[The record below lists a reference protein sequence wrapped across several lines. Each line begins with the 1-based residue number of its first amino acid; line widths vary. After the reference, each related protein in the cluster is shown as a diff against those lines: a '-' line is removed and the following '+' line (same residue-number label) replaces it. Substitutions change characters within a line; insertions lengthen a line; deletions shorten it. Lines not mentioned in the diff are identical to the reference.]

1 MTQIVDRDDA
11 VRLLCAGSVVAV
23 PTDTVYGVA
32 ASLAHGEAVA
42 SLFRVKDRPS
52 GVPLPV
58 LVHALS
64 PIQEVDVEWSDLAQ
78 RLSEEFWPGPL
89 TIVVP
94 ASHELAVMLG
104 GTLDTA
110 GLRVPD
116 DELLLSVLR
125 ECGPLAV
132 SSANTHG
139 VEPCHSAHEVLQAL
153 AGEHLAGVL
162 DGGERRRA
170 VSTVVEVDETS
181 WRVLR
186 EGAISAARIADAL
199 N

>member
-1 MTQIVDRDDA
+1 MTQLVSRDDA
-11 VRLLCAGSVVAV
+11 VRLLGEGAVVAV
-23 PTDTVYGVA
+23 PTDTVYGLA
-32 ASLAHGEAVA
+32 ASLVHPDAVA
-42 SLFRVKDRPS
+42 SLFLVKGRPS

-64 PIQEVDVEWSDLAQ
+64 PMQEIDVEWGERAQ

-89 TIVVP
+89 TIVVA
-94 ASHELAVMLG
+94 ASHELSLMLG
-104 GTLDTA
+104 GARDTV
-110 GLRVPD
+110 GVRVPD

-139 VEPCHSAHEVLQAL
+139 AEPCHSAHEVLEAL

-162 DGGERRRA
+162 NGGERRGE
-170 VSTVVEVDETS
+170 VSTVVEVDDTS

-186 EGAISAARIADAL
+186 EGAVSSARIAAAL
-199 N
+199 D

>member
-1 MTQIVDRDDA
+1 MTRIVERDEA
-11 VRLLCAGSVVAV
+11 VRLLLGGAVVAV

-32 ASLAHGEAVA
+32 ASLAHVDAVA
-42 SLFRVKDRPS
+42 SLFLVKDRPS

-64 PIQEVDVEWSDLAQ
+64 PIQEIDVEWNERAQ
-78 RLSEEFWPGPL
+78 LLSEEFWPGPL

-94 ASHELAVMLG
+94 ASHELALMLG
-104 GTLDTA
+104 GSSDTV
-110 GLRVPD
+110 GVRVPD

-139 VEPCHSAHEVLQAL
+139 EDPCHSAEEVLRVL
-153 AGEHLAGVL
+153 AGERLAGVL
-162 DGGERRRA
+162 NGGERRRE
-170 VSTVVEVDETS
+170 VSTVVEVGEST
-181 WRVLR
+181 WRVVR
-186 EGAISAARIADAL
+186 EGAILSTRIAAVL

>member
-1 MTQIVDRDDA
+1 MTQIVERVEA
-11 VRLLCAGSVVAV
+11 VRLLREGAVVAL

-32 ASLAHGEAVA
+32 ASLAHSDAVA
-42 SLFRVKDRPS
+42 SLFLLKNRPP

-64 PIQEVDVEWSDLAQ
+64 PIQEIDVEWSERAQ
-78 RLSEEFWPGPL
+78 RLAEEFWPGPL

-94 ASHELAVMLG
+94 ASHELALMLG
-104 GTLDTA
+104 GAVDTV
-110 GLRVPD
+110 GVRVPD

-139 VEPCHSAHEVLQAL
+139 ADPCHSAEEVLQAFRGANL
-153 AGEHLAGVL
+153 DGVL
-162 DGGERRRA
+162 NGGERRRE
-170 VSTVVEVDETS
+170 VSTVVELDGSS
-181 WRVLR
+181 WQILR
-186 EGAISAARIADAL
+186 EGAVSAARIASVLD
-199 N
+199 

>member
-1 MTQIVDRDDA
+1 MTQIVERDEA
-11 VRLLCAGSVVAV
+11 VRLLLEGAVVAV

-32 ASLAHGEAVA
+32 ASLGHGDAVA
-42 SLFRVKDRPS
+42 SLFLLKERPS
-52 GVPLPV
+52 TVALPV

-64 PIQEVDVEWSDLAQ
+64 PIQEIDVTWSERAQ

-94 ASHELAVMLG
+94 ASRELAVMLG
-104 GTLDTA
+104 GS
-110 GLRVPD
+110 GNSVGVRVPD

-139 VEPCHSAHEVLQAL
+139 AEPCHSADEVLRAL
-153 AGEHLAGVL
+153 AGEYLAGVL
-162 DGGERRRA
+162 DGGERRGE
-170 VSTVVEVDETS
+170 VSTVVEVAETS

-186 EGAISAARIADAL
+186 EGAISAARIAAVL
-199 N
+199 G

>member
-1 MTQIVDRDDA
+1 MTQIVERDEA
-11 VRLLCAGSVVAV
+11 IRLLREGAVVAL

-32 ASLAHGEAVA
+32 ASLAHRDAVA
-42 SLFRVKDRPS
+42 SLFLLKNRPS

-64 PIQEVDVEWSDLAQ
+64 PIQEIDVEWSERAQ

-94 ASHELAVMLG
+94 ASHELALLLG
-104 GTLDTA
+104 GSSDTV
-110 GLRVPD
+110 GVRVPD
-116 DELLLSVLR
+116 DEVLLSVLR
-125 ECGPLAV
+125 EVGPLAV

-139 VEPCHSAHEVLQAL
+139 ADPCQSAKEVLQAL

-162 DGGERRRA
+162 DGGERRGE
-170 VSTVVEVDETS
+170 VSTVVEVGEST

-186 EGAISAARIADAL
+186 AGAISADRIAAAL
-199 N
+199 D

>member
-1 MTQIVDRDDA
+1 MTRIVERVEA
-11 VRLLCAGSVVAV
+11 VRLLREGAVVAL
-23 PTDTVYGVA
+23 PTDTVYGVG
-32 ASLAHGEAVA
+32 ASLSHPDAVA
-42 SLFRVKDRPS
+42 SLFLLKNRPL

-64 PIQEVDVEWSDLAQ
+64 PIQEIDVGWSERAQ

-89 TIVVP
+89 TVVVP
-94 ASHELAVMLG
+94 ASHELALMLG
-104 GTLDTA
+104 GPRDTV
-110 GLRVPD
+110 GVRVPD

-139 VEPCHSAHEVLQAL
+139 VDPCQSAHEVLQAL

-162 DGGERRRA
+162 DGGERRGE
-170 VSTVVEVDETS
+170 VSTVVEVDEFA

-186 EGAISAARIADAL
+186 EGAISADRIAAVLD
-199 N
+199 

>member
-1 MTQIVDRDDA
+1 MTQIVERDEA
-11 VRLLCAGSVVAV
+11 VRLLLEGAVVAV

-32 ASLAHGEAVA
+32 ASLSHGDAVA
-42 SLFRVKDRPS
+42 SLFLLKDRPS
-52 GVPLPV
+52 GVPLPI

-64 PIQEVDVEWSDLAQ
+64 PIQEVDVEWSKRAQ

-94 ASHELAVMLG
+94 ASHELALMLG
-104 GTLDTA
+104 GS
-110 GLRVPD
+110 D
-116 DELLLSVLR
+116 DEVLLSVLR

-132 SSANTHG
+132 SSANAHG
-139 VEPCHSAHEVLQAL
+139 ADPCHSAEEVLQAL

-162 DGGERRRA
+162 NGGERRRE

-186 EGAISAARIADAL
+186 EGAISSARIAAVLD
-199 N
+199 

>member
-1 MTQIVDRDDA
+1 MTRIVERDDA
-11 VRLLCAGSVVAV
+11 VRLLREGAVVAL

-32 ASLAHGEAVA
+32 ASLAHRDAVA
-42 SLFRVKDRPS
+42 SLFLLKNRPS

-64 PIQEVDVEWSDLAQ
+64 PIQEIDVEWSNQAQ
-78 RLSEEFWPGPL
+78 RLSEEFWPGSL

-94 ASHELAVMLG
+94 ASHELALTLG
-104 GTLDTA
+104 GSSDTV
-110 GLRVPD
+110 GVRVPD
-116 DELLLSVLR
+116 DELLLSILR

-139 VEPCHSAHEVLQAL
+139 ADPCQSANDVLQAL

-162 DGGERRRA
+162 DGGVRRGE
-170 VSTVVEVDETS
+170 VSTVVEVGESS

-186 EGAISAARIADAL
+186 DGAISAARIAAVLD
-199 N
+199 

>member
-1 MTQIVDRDDA
+1 
-11 VRLLCAGSVVAV
+11 VVAL
-23 PTDTVYGVA
+23 PTDTVYGVG

-42 SLFRVKDRPS
+42 SLFLLKNRPS

-64 PIQEVDVEWSDLAQ
+64 PIQEIDVEWIERAQ

-94 ASHELAVMLG
+94 ASHELAQMLG
-104 GTLDTA
+104 GSSDTV
-110 GLRVPD
+110 GVRVPD

-139 VEPCHSAHEVLQAL
+139 ADPCQSAEEVLQAL
-153 AGEHLAGVL
+153 AGEYLVGVL
-162 DGGERRRA
+162 DGGERRGE
-170 VSTVVEVDETS
+170 VSTVVEVGESS
-181 WRVLR
+181 WQVLR
-186 EGAISAARIADAL
+186 EGAISADRIASVLD
-199 N
+199 